1 MAGKYWAIVP
11 AAGKGS
17 RFGDPLPKQ
26 YHPLSGKTVIEQT
39 IAKLNDFGEFQKIAV
54 AIAPDD
60 QHWKSLEIDT
70 KTPVQTYVGGE
81 ERLHS
86 VYNAAIEIEKE
97 MDEDDWILVHDAARP
112 CVDLDDIRRLI
123 VAVSGHPCG
132 GILAAP
138 ISDTL
143 KRVDATQQV
152 SETMRRDVYWR
163 AFTPQLF
170 LGKLLIDALEQRI
183 HDYPNKVFD
192 EAGAMELAG
201 HRPLVVEGQASN
213 IKITSASDLELAQS
227 ILEAQ
232 S

>member
-26 YHPLSGKTVIEQT
+26 YHALLGKTVIEHT
-39 IAKLNDFGEFQKIAV
+39 IDKLDTFGQFEKIAV

-60 QHWKSLEIDT
+60 THWSTLDINT
-70 KTPVQTYVGGE
+70 KTPVQSYVGGE

-112 CVDLDDIRRLI
+112 CVDLDDMRRLV
-123 VAVSGHPCG
+123 VAVSGHPSG

-138 ISDTL
+138 VADTL
-143 KRVDATQQV
+143 KRVDASQQV
-152 SETMRRDVYWR
+152 CETMRRDVYWR

-183 HDYPNKVFD
+183 NDYPTKVFD
-192 EAGAMELAG
+192 EAGAMELIG

-213 IKITSASDLELAQS
+213 IKITASSDLELAQS
-227 ILEAQ
+227 ILEGQ
-232 S
+232 L